1 MKTHYGT
8 CDRANESD
16 NQDYWSDTFC
26 GLEYTESP
34 MTDRIEFVTCKSCLK
49 SIAKIKKS
57 IKKKSKSK
65 GVLK

>member
-26 GLEYTESP
+26 GLEYTESL
-34 MTDRIEFVTCKSCLK
+34 MTDRENEVTCKRCLK
-49 SIAKIKKS
+49 VIEKM
-57 IKKKSKSK
+57 KSKY
-65 GVLK
+65 LKRERRNK